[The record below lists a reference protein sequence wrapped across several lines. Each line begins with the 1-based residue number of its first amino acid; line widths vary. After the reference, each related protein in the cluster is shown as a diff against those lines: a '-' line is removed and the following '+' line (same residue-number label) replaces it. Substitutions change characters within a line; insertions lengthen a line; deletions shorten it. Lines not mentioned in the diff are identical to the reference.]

1 MEKFDVIVIGA
12 GSGLNISSA
21 TSDMGLKT
29 AVIEKGPM
37 GGTCLNR
44 GCIPSKMI
52 IHAADVAETIKNSK
66 IFGIESKIS
75 KINFKK
81 ITQRASRT
89 VDKDAK
95 QIEQAIEADKN
106 TTLFKIET
114 KFVGY
119 KTLQVGNKKI
129 NGNKIFIGAG
139 TRPFIP
145 PIEGLKDVD
154 YITSTEALRLTKQP
168 KSLTVIGGGYIAAE
182 LAHFFCALG
191 TKVNIIQR
199 RNLLIPVEDREIAE
213 RFTEI
218 FSKKCRVL
226 LNSNAV
232 KVTQKN
238 NKIITTIENNKKQKN
253 IESEKLLVATGRIPN
268 TDILDVKKTNVKI
281 NKKGFIKVNKYL
293 ETTAKNIWALG
304 DIAGIYLFK
313 HSANLEAQH
322 CYQNAF
328 GKKKIKVD
336 YYAMPHAIFSSPQIA
351 GVGFTQQQLKK
362 KKINY
367 ALGKYNFINSGM
379 GIAIE
384 DREGFVKILVDRK
397 TKKILGCHIIGTE
410 ASTLIHEVI
419 VAMKSKQKVDLLQRA
434 VHIHPALSEVV
445 QRAVNNIEW

>member
-1 MEKFDVIVIGA
+1 MEHFEVIVIGA

-29 AVIEKGPM
+29 AIIEKGPM

-52 IHAADVAETIKNSK
+52 IHTADVAETINTAK
-66 IFGIESKIS
+66 IFGINPKGYSID
-75 KINFKK
+75 FKK

-89 VDKDAK
+89 VDKDAI
-95 QIEQAIEADKN
+95 QIEQSIKSDKN
-106 TTLFKIET
+106 TTLFKTEA
-114 KFVGY
+114 KFIGY
-119 KTLQVGNKKI
+119 KILQVGNKKI
-129 NGNKIFIGAG
+129 NGDKIFIGAG

-145 PIEGLKDVD
+145 PIEGIKDVD
-154 YITSTEALRLTKQP
+154 YMTSTGALRLTKQP
-168 KSLTVIGGGYIAAE
+168 KTLTVIGGGYIAAE
-182 LAHFFCALG
+182 LAHFYAALG
-191 TKVNIIQR
+191 TKVTIIQR
-199 RNLLIPVEDREIAE
+199 RNLLIPAEDMEIAQ

-226 LNSNAV
+226 LNSNAI
-232 KVTQKN
+232 KVTKKN

-268 TDILDVKKTNVKI
+268 TDILDVKKTNVKT
-281 NKKGFIKVNKYL
+281 NKKGFIKVNLYL

-313 HSANLEAQH
+313 HSANLEAQY

-328 GKKKIKVD
+328 SKKKIKID

-351 GVGFTQQQLKK
+351 GVGYTEQQLKD
-362 KKINY
+362 KKIKY
-367 ALGKYNFINSGM
+367 VVGKYNFINSGM
-379 GIAIE
+379 GIAIN
-384 DREGFVKILVDRK
+384 DREGFVKILVDKK
-397 TKKILGCHIIGTE
+397 TKKILGCHIMGTD

-419 VAMKSKQKVDLLQRA
+419 VAMKSKQKVDLLQKA